1 MFRIDISVFD
11 EAFRNNGVWTFYVT
25 ASSGWRFYTGA
36 MFPDNVGALLILFQ
50 LFPGPC
56 VLNPDETTE
65 TSFRLKRN
73 HPDTTLSD
81 DLSAQGRAEK
91 RHPAGFR
98 YGERTL
104 FVTSGIEAF
113 SERLHGR
120 ATRDQ
125 SSKERITCASPF

>member
-1 MFRIDISVFD
+1 MLRIDISFCD
-11 EAFRNNGVWTFYVT
+11 EAIRNRGVWTFYTT
-25 ASSGWRFYTGA
+25 ASSGWRLYTGA
-36 MFPDNVGALLILFQ
+36 VFPDNVGALLVLFQ
-50 LFPGPC
+50 LFPGPYA
-56 VLNPDETTE
+56 LDRKETTE
-65 TSFRLKRN
+65 TSFRVKRN